1 MQLLKRRIFLGN
13 APHKPWWRFIGAI
26 YRNGPDEFPARN
38 MTSLSLRG
46 LNMMTTSFLFTK
58 SKVKIELQLELS
70 GDTNHNRYP
79 RAKIRIDS
87 KPSSVSK
94 LGNRENSGESWFIP
108 FSFSVQFPHKLWVQC
123 AWYPS
128 LNVIWINSN
137 GTGYYSRQ
145 IAKHNIIA
153 VLKLLN
159 RKIRSQFFFRI
170 K

>member
-38 MTSLSLRG
+38 MT
-46 LNMMTTSFLFTK
+46 FTK
-58 SKVKIELQLELS
+58 RVEYDDNTSSNLFCLPKAKSKYNSSLNCLVIRI
-70 GDTNHNRYP
+70 RYL
-79 RAKIRIDS
+79 RSMIRIDS
-87 KPSSVSK
+87 KPLSVSK

-159 RKIRSQFFFRI
+159 RKIRSQFF
-170 K
+170 